1 MKSESDGR
9 PDKRIKHTL
18 SRWGIGKKLIAVSA
32 LYAIPAGMFT
42 YLYPNLFIIPI
53 PRRALKTAG
62 DALLLIGILLLGW
75 AAYTFTVGFNKGN
88 LVTKGLFSLVR
99 NPIYAVWMFFL
110 IPGIALLCASWLL
123 LLTPLVT
130 YLGFTRFIQTEERDL
145 TKRFG
150 RRYLDYKARTH
161 ALWPGSTLA
170 RRRDQRRVK

>member
-1 MKSESDGR
+1 MTSESDSR
-9 PDKRIKHTL
+9 SDERIKHTL
-18 SRWGIGKKLIAVSA
+18 SRWGIGKKLVAVSA
-32 LYAIPAGMFT
+32 LYAIPAGIFT

-53 PRRALKTAG
+53 PRWALTAAG
-62 DALLLIGILLLGW
+62 GILLLVGIPLLGW
-75 AAYTFTVGFNKGN
+75 AACTFTVGFNQGN
-88 LVTKGLFSLVR
+88 LVTNGLFSLVR

-130 YLGFTRFIQTEERDL
+130 YLGFTRLIQIEESYL

-150 RRYLDYKARTH
+150 QRYLDYRARTH

-170 RRRDQRRVK
+170 RRRVQRRVK